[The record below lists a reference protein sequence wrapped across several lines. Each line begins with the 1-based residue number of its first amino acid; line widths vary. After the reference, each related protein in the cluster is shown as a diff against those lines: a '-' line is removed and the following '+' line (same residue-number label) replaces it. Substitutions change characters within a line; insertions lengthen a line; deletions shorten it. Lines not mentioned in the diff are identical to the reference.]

1 MDLMARHEALY
12 RKYRPQTFGDLEG
25 QDPIS
30 RTLRNEIRQ
39 GRLTHAYLFTGPRG
53 TGKTTTARLV
63 AKALNCVGG
72 AAEAREG
79 RDPCGRCSA
88 CRAIEDKA
96 HLDVI
101 EIDAASNRGI
111 ENIQELQ
118 QRSRLAPLQGAAKVF
133 IIDEVHMLTDAAWNA
148 LLKTLEEPPPH
159 CTFVL
164 ATTEVHKVLPT
175 VVSRCQRF
183 DFRRIPLQDLTDRL
197 KHVASCEGIVPD
209 APALAE
215 LARRADG
222 GLRDGLSLL
231 EQVAATVEPDAAG
244 LRHLSARAVSEAL
257 GLVSEDTVL
266 ALGECLLDGDAVG
279 AMDAARQILAAGH
292 DHRAVLRELLA
303 WTRDLVL
310 LRVAGDALDGAVR
323 GDEVVARLRAQA
335 ARAPEA
341 VTDAYLGILR
351 ETDGIMRGTPQWQV
365 WLEVALLRMT
375 RPLAGTAHAAGE
387 DRGVPAAVVTTLES
401 RLAALER
408 RVAALGTPSAPGVAA
423 SSLVPVPT
431 PVLPP
436 PAGPA
441 PVAVPAPFAGPSL
454 PPPPLPGDEGGAFG
468 EALRQDRA
476 QGNPAPVVS
485 PAVVAVP
492 ARPPAP
498 PPSALARTAASP
510 VAPEPRGEDVRA
522 LVSDAIRRGM
532 HPRRAQMLLGSLHTA
547 FWDAA
552 ANRVVLTLN
561 KEIDTYRKGLEGR
574 NELEGVIRGC
584 FRPDTSLDMLSLGRG
599 QGAQAR
605 PAASPR
611 PASPPVSPA
620 GFPPAPASS
629 PPGPVA
635 PAVPPPGA
643 TPPAPVVLPSTPG
656 LEPVDDEAWYAPLP
670 AGPPPGDEGDQTPLQ
685 GRPEELVPR
694 PATEGEATSQPPTSA
709 QDPGTD
715 PEGTVTLAA
724 DIFLGRIIRG

>member
-1 MDLMARHEALY
+1 MARHEALY

-53 TGKTTTARLV
+53 TGKTTTARLL

-72 AAEAREG
+72 PAEERED

-183 DFRRIPLQDLTDRL
+183 DFRRIPLKDLTARL
-197 KHVASCEGIVPD
+197 EHVASCEGIVPD

-244 LRHLSARAVSEAL
+244 LRHLSARDVSEAL

-310 LRVAGDALDGAVR
+310 LRVAGDALDVAVR
-323 GDEVVARLRAQA
+323 GDAVVARLRAQA
-335 ARAPEA
+335 ARAPES
-341 VTDAYLGILR
+341 VTDAYLTILR

-375 RPLAGTAHAAGE
+375 RPLAGAAPAAGE
-387 DRGVPAAVVTTLES
+387 DRGVPSAVVTTLES
-401 RLAALER
+401 RLAAMER
-408 RVAALGTPSAPGVAA
+408 RLAALGATHASGGVAPSPA
-423 SSLVPVPT
+423 TEPT
-431 PVLPP
+431 PATPLPP
-436 PAGPA
+436 G
-441 PVAVPAPFAGPSL
+441 PVAGAASGSSAAPSL
-454 PPPPLPGDEGGAFG
+454 PSPPLPGDEGGAFG

-476 QGNPAPVVS
+476 QATPAPVVP
-485 PAVVAVP
+485 PAAVP
-492 ARPPAP
+492 ARPPAL
-498 PPSALARTAASP
+498 PPSVAAAA
-510 VAPEPRGEDVRA
+510 APPATPAPQGEDVRA
-522 LVSDAIRRGM
+522 LVGDAIRRGM
-532 HPRRAQMLLGSLHTA
+532 PRRRSEMLLGSLHA
-547 FWDAA
+547 AVWDAA
-552 ANRVVLTLN
+552 ANRIVVTLD
-561 KEIDTYRKGLEGR
+561 KELDAYKKGEPGR
-574 NELEGVIRGC
+574 IELEGVIRGS
-584 FRPDTSLDMLSLGRG
+584 FRPDTSLELQALGRG
-599 QGAQAR
+599 RGPQAR
-605 PAASPR
+605 PAASSRPAAPPGAATGFPSI
-611 PASPPVSPA
+611 PASPPPGLVAHASPPPSQA
-620 GFPPAPASS
+620 PAPPS
-629 PPGPVA
+629 VQ
-635 PAVPPPGA
+635 
-643 TPPAPVVLPSTPG
+643 PSTPEPG
-656 LEPVDDEAWYAPLP
+656 PLEDEAWYAPLP
-670 AGPPPGDEGDQTPLQ
+670 EGPPPEEEDGGRSPHQGGPDEAA
-685 GRPEELVPR
+685 PR
-694 PATEGEATSQPPTSA
+694 PVLEGEVGNQPASPAT
-709 QDPGTD
+709 DPGTD
-715 PEGTVTLAA
+715 PEATVTLAA

>member
-1 MDLMARHEALY
+1 MYPMARHEALY

-53 TGKTTTARLV
+53 TGKTTTARLL

-72 AAEAREG
+72 PAEEREG

-183 DFRRIPLQDLTDRL
+183 DFRRIPLKDLTARL
-197 KHVASCEGIVPD
+197 EHVASCEGIVPD

-244 LRHLSARAVSEAL
+244 LRHLSARDVSEAL
-257 GLVSEDTVL
+257 GLVSGDTVL
-266 ALGECLLDGDAVG
+266 TMGECLLDGDAVG

-310 LRVAGDALDGAVR
+310 LRVAGDALDVAVR
-323 GDEVVARLRAQA
+323 GDAVVARLRAQA
-335 ARAPEA
+335 ARAPES
-341 VTDAYLGILR
+341 VTDAYLTILR

-375 RPLAGTAHAAGE
+375 RPLTGAAPAAGE
-387 DRGVPAAVVTTLES
+387 DRGVPSAVVTTLES
-401 RLAALER
+401 RLAAMER
-408 RVAALGTPSAPGVAA
+408 RLAALGATHASRGVASSPVPGPTPAMPLPPGPASVAAPGPSAA
-423 SSLVPVPT
+423 
-431 PVLPP
+431 
-436 PAGPA
+436 
-441 PVAVPAPFAGPSL
+441 PSL

-476 QGNPAPVVS
+476 QATPTPVVP
-485 PAVVAVP
+485 PAAVP
-492 ARPPAP
+492 ARPPAL
-498 PPSALARTAASP
+498 PPSVAAAAAPPATTALQ
-510 VAPEPRGEDVRA
+510 GEDVKA
-522 LVSDAIRRGM
+522 LVGDAIRRGM
-532 HPRRAQMLLGSLHTA
+532 RQRSAMLLGSLHA
-547 FWDAA
+547 AVWDAA
-552 ANRVVLTLN
+552 TNRIVLTLD
-561 KEIDTYRKGLEGR
+561 KELDAYKKGEPGR
-574 NELEGVIRGC
+574 TELEGVIRGS
-584 FRPDTSLDMLSLGRG
+584 FRPDTSLELQALGRG
-599 QGAQAR
+599 RGPQAR
-605 PAASPR
+605 PVAAPR
-611 PASPPVSPA
+611 PASPPGMAA
-620 GFPPAPASS
+620 GLPSIPAS
-629 PPGPVA
+629 PPPEPVA
-635 PAVPPPGA
+635 PAAMPPSEAPS
-643 TPPAPVVLPSTPG
+643 PPSVQPSTPEPG
-656 LEPVDDEAWYAPLP
+656 PVDDEAWYAPLP
-670 AGPPPGDEGDQTPLQ
+670 EGPPPEEQEGGRAPHQ
-685 GRPEELVPR
+685 GGPEEAGPR
-694 PATEGEATSQPPTSA
+694 PVLEDEAGNQPASPA
-709 QDPGTD
+709 QDPGTVS
-715 PEGTVTLAA
+715 EATVNLAA